1 MNFRSNIA
9 VRRDIHIHAISVAV
23 VIAAA
28 STHPAWGAG
37 DDNGDAGRRA
47 RRSQVVEVVERTRN
61 SVVNI
66 SSTQTVRY
74 RRSSPFGFFHDEFFA
89 KPETTSGSG
98 FVIHKDG
105 YIVTNHHVVARSA
118 DHQVTFADGR
128 TYEAVVIAYDRR
140 RDLAVLKIEPDAP
153 LTPLKLGRSDDIM
166 VGEEAIAIGNP
177 FGLQNSVTRG
187 VISAVNRKIEFD
199 GTVQYPSLIQTDAS
213 INPGNSG
220 GPLLNILGELIGVN
234 TAIRPEAENVGFAI
248 PVDRLRDTLLD
259 MLDITNLHQVQFGM
273 RVEGEAAEVV
283 QLKTGSPA
291 EKAGIRLGDIIT
303 DVDGSPIK
311 RDVDFYIAML
321 DHRAGDAVPMALTR
335 GGKRQRTTVRLTDVP
350 RLDAGEIAWAK
361 LGLRLQPLS
370 SALARRYRLRP
381 NVGLVV
387 LEVDP
392 RSPAERGG
400 IKQGDLLVQV
410 GDYRAYPLNAVGL
423 LLEDVRRG
431 DPVDVKFYRFYTN
444 YPPEAF
450 PERLYA
456 R

>member
-1 MNFRSNIA
+1 MNIRSDSA
-9 VRRDIHIHAISVAV
+9 MRRSIKINVTLAAGIIV
-23 VIAAA
+23 AA
-28 STHPAWGAG
+28 STCPVWGAG
-37 DDNGDAGRRA
+37 DDAGRKT
-47 RRSQVVEVVERTRN
+47 RRTRVVEVVERTRN

-74 RRSSPFGFFHDEFFA
+74 QRSSPFAFFNDQFFV
-89 KPETTSGSG
+89 KPETTNGSG

-128 TYEAVVIAYDRR
+128 AYEAVVIAYDRR
-140 RDLAVLKIEPDAP
+140 RDLAVLKIEPDEP
-153 LTPLKLGRSDDIM
+153 LVPLKLGRSDDIM

-177 FGLQNSVTRG
+177 FGLENTVTRG
-187 VISAVNRKIEFD
+187 VISAVNRKIRFD
-199 GTVQYPSLIQTDAS
+199 TDVEYPSLIQTDAS

-248 PVDRLRDTLLD
+248 PVDRLRDILPD

-273 RVEGEAAEVV
+273 RVEGETAEVV
-283 QLKTGSPA
+283 QLKSGSPA
-291 EKAGIRLGDIIT
+291 AKAGIRLGDIVT
-303 DVDGSPIK
+303 DIDGSRIK

-321 DHRAGDAVPMALTR
+321 DHRAGDVVPMALNR
-335 GGKRQRTTVRLTDVP
+335 GGEPRRARVQLTDVP
-350 RLDAGEIAWAK
+350 KLDAAEIAWAK
-361 LGLRLQPLS
+361 LGLRLAPLS
-370 SALARRYRLRP
+370 KAVARRYRLRP

-387 LEVDP
+387 EEVDP

-400 IKQGDLLVQV
+400 IKVGDLLVQV

-444 YPPEAF
+444 YRPEAF